1 MERRYPLVR
10 YSRDPIGNT
19 RMTVERDYGYD
30 YRMARRLGYDVYGG
44 GYYGNNSLVMGYNG
58 GTRSGRRNGL
68 NNYGGNGF
76 GTS

>member
-10 YSRDPIGNT
+10 YSRDPVGIT

-44 GYYGNNSLVMGYNG
+44 GYYGNNSLMRGYYG
-58 GTRSGRRNGL
+58 GRRNGL
-68 NNYGGNGF
+68 NNYMGNGF